1 VAVPDFNFFILNFI
15 TVVIYFLTDL
25 KKFPIVKMK
34 GSGMR
39 STITI
44 SVPEQM
50 KEDLEKLARADGI
63 SRSDIVRE
71 SLRDYLFIRNF
82 RAMRKTMVAKA
93 SADGIYTDQ
102 DVFDR
107 MS

>member
-1 VAVPDFNFFILNFI
+1 
-15 TVVIYFLTDL
+15 
-25 KKFPIVKMK
+25 
-34 GSGMR
+34 MR
-39 STITI
+39 TTITI

-50 KEDLEKLARADGI
+50 RSELDTVSEADGV

-71 SLRDYLFIRNF
+71 SLRDYLFVRRFRTMRNS
-82 RAMRKTMVAKA
+82 MVAKA
-93 SADGIYTDQ
+93 SRRGIYTDQ

>member
-1 VAVPDFNFFILNFI
+1 
-15 TVVIYFLTDL
+15 
-25 KKFPIVKMK
+25 
-34 GSGMR
+34 MR

-50 KEDLEKLARADGI
+50 KSEIETLSRADGV

-71 SLRDYLFIRNF
+71 SLRDYLFVRRF
-82 RAMRKTMVAKA
+82 RSLRA
-93 SADGIYTDQ
+93 SMTRQAAAVGVYTDQ

-107 MS
+107 VS

>member
-1 VAVPDFNFFILNFI
+1 
-15 TVVIYFLTDL
+15 
-25 KKFPIVKMK
+25 
-34 GSGMR
+34 MR

-50 KEDLEKLARADGI
+50 RSELDTVSEADGV

-71 SLRDYLFIRNF
+71 SLRDYLFVRRFRTMRNS
-82 RAMRKTMVAKA
+82 MVAKA
-93 SADGIYTDQ
+93 SRRGIYTDE